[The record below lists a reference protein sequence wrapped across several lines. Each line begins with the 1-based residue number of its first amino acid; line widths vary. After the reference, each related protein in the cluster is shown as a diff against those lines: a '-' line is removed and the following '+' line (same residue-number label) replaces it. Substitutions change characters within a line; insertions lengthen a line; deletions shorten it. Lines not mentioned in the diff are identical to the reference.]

1 MNVDVEQDVAA
12 SLNNNS
18 QFDQYG
24 RCLPRN
30 IKGAAHEES
39 RRYFKLAEQELDY
52 EKIYSRLNTNFS
64 IKDAVSVQDFK
75 LRVEA
80 ILQKVSNNP
89 ELQPMLNGV
98 FVPFILPKA
107 DYNDIGTAMEDIYLP
122 AVGQSFND
130 AFPDYDFTNHSP
142 VSLKQQFTIE
152 QTGRHQHLID
162 TMKTDVVVGVYFPCL
177 LEYSVPAARERMAS
191 LPDECLLA
199 GGYDTAAAFVAAP
212 NLLLRED
219 GYPPLLWLSGLESDS
234 ENAEFHFEAYGYD
247 LTFNRRAHND
257 HVAEYWASGLTLLG

>member
-1 MNVDVEQDVAA
+1 MNVDVEQDEVA
-12 SLNNNS
+12 SLSNNA
-18 QFDQYG
+18 QFDQFG
-24 RCLPRN
+24 RCLPGD
-30 IKGAAHEES
+30 IKAAAHQKS
-39 RRYFKLAEQELDY
+39 RRYFKLAELELDY
-52 EKIYSRLNTNFS
+52 GEIYARLNSSFNLNDVIS
-64 IKDAVSVQDFK
+64 EQDFK
-75 LRVEA
+75 LRVDA
-80 ILQKVSNNP
+80 ILQKVSRNP
-89 ELQPMLNGV
+89 ELQSMLNGV

-107 DYNDIGTAMEDIYLP
+107 DYNDIGTAMEQTYLP
-122 AVGQSFND
+122 AVEQSFN
-130 AFPDYDFTNHSP
+130 AVFPDYDFTNHSP

-162 TMKTDVVVGVYFPCL
+162 AMKSDVVVGVYFPCL

-212 NLLLRED
+212 NLLFRED
-219 GYPPLLWLSGLESDS
+219 GYPPLLWLSGLKSDS